1 MSLWTRLRV
10 SGQIGSAIVPGDCQV
25 LRSDAL
31 RTASYLR
38 RGSRI
43 RTDAGRMNRPEGI
56 TVSTRAAA
64 EIEEEFRGVRQ
75 GRDDRFDVGWSVERN
90 HVPIRNR
97 GQRRIG
103 GLPWVDQ
110 MER

>member
-1 MSLWTRLRV
+1 
-10 SGQIGSAIVPGDCQV
+10 
-25 LRSDAL
+25 
-31 RTASYLR
+31 
-38 RGSRI
+38 
-43 RTDAGRMNRPEGI
+43 MNRPEGI